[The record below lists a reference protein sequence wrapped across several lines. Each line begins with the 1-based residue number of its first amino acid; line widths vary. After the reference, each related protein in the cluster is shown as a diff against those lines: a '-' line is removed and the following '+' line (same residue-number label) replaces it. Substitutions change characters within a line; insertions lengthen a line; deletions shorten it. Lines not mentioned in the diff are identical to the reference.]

1 MNNKNIIVTGGLG
14 FIGSNLVKL
23 LIKKGYKVFVVDK
36 LTYAGNLKNLDLIK
50 KVKVYKTDI
59 NNRKEIDKIIKKH
72 KPSTIFNLAA
82 ETHVD
87 RSITGPKN
95 FIKSNILGVFNLL
108 EVLRINKKKIKFIH
122 ISTDEVFG
130 DIKNGK
136 YSKEE
141 DRYFPSSPYSSSK
154 AASDLIIHSYY
165 RTYKLPVLITNCCNN
180 FGPNQ
185 NKEKTFAKNDQFF
198 KKK

>member
-23 LIKKGYKVFVVDK
+23 LTKKGYKVFVVDK

-50 KVKVYKTDI
+50 KVKIYKTDI
-59 NNRKEIDKIIKKH
+59 NNRNEIDKIIKKH

-108 EVLRINKKKIKFIH
+108 EVLRINKKKLNLSIYLQMKFLEILKMVNIQKKETDTFQAHLIH
-122 ISTDEVFG
+122 LQKQPPI
-130 DIKNGK
+130 
-136 YSKEE
+136 
-141 DRYFPSSPYSSSK
+141 
-154 AASDLIIHSYY
+154 
-165 RTYKLPVLITNCCNN
+165 
-180 FGPNQ
+180 
-185 NKEKTFAKNDQFF
+185 
-198 KKK
+198 